1 MLYLRHQDF
10 NILYLEENID
20 RQQVSY
26 QQKAFELMGNW
37 LRGQEHFEF
46 TTSGSTG
53 VPKKIVHHRNQMT
66 ASARQTL
73 QQLKID
79 KGSTAV
85 LCINPDF
92 IGGAMVL
99 VRALVGQLNLLMLEV
114 QSNPLQN
121 VDQPF
126 QLISL
131 VPLQLQRILDDNKP
145 EEIKLLKNCDHILLG
160 GAAPSQTLENRLQDW
175 PNHVWSTYGMT
186 ETVSHIGLR
195 KLAPKP
201 AEDVFTLIG
210 DTEIDY
216 HKDDQLTVK
225 GSVTNN
231 KWVKTNDRVE
241 IINKN
246 KFRILGRADHVI
258 NTGGIKVQP
267 EKIEYLLEPTLKG
280 LGITNFFIA
289 GVASEQYGQEIA
301 LLVESETDFDK
312 NQLNNTLRNTG
323 SLNRYE
329 IPKRIIV
336 LPEFQ
341 YTTTGKIKKKETL
354 KSAYDL

>member
-1 MLYLRHQDF
+1 MLYLHHQDL
-10 NILYLEENID
+10 NIRYLEENTNS
-20 RQQVSY
+20 RHVSY

-53 VPKKIVHHRNQMT
+53 APKKIVHHRNQMS

-73 QQLKID
+73 QRLKIE

-99 VRALVGQLNLLMLEV
+99 VRALVGKLNLLMLEV
-114 QSNPLQN
+114 QANPLQK
-121 VDQPF
+121 VDRPF

-145 EEIKLLKNCDHILLG
+145 EEVRLLKNCDHILLG
-160 GAAPSQTLENRLQDW
+160 GAAPSLTLENRLQGL

-201 AEDVFTLIG
+201 AADFFTLIG

-216 HKDDQLTVK
+216 HKVDQLAVK
-225 GSVTNN
+225 GSVTNG

-241 IINKN
+241 IISEN

-267 EKIEYLLEPTLKG
+267 EKIEYLLEPTLKAF
-280 LGITNFFIA
+280 GITNFFIA
-289 GVASEQYGQEIA
+289 GIASEQYGQEIA
-301 LLVESETDFDK
+301 LLIESKNDLDT
-312 NQLNNTLRNTG
+312 NQLNDTVRNSG

-341 YTTTGKIKKKETL
+341 YTATGKIKKKETL